1 MKMNKICRD
10 IGRRILSVLC
20 ILTVILTLL
29 VACKRDDDGG
39 IVFPPDSSDSEGVSE
54 SEGASDKASDDS
66 EDESDEMI
74 VVPTGCPVCNS
85 TEISSTVITP
95 AKCEETGEDKCTC
108 ASCGHEWTYRTPAK
122 GCAIVIDAAVEENC
136 MRSGLTQGMH
146 CSVCGKVFVAQI
158 MILPDTEKH
167 KLDNNRRCTICGGD
181 FNNSIGIWRP
191 N

>member
-29 VACKRDDDGG
+29 VACKRDDDSG

-54 SEGASDKASDDS
+54 SEGASDKASDES

-74 VVPTGCPVCNS
+74 VVPCPVCNS
-85 TEISSTVITP
+85 TETSSTVITP
-95 AKCEETGEDKCTC
+95 AKCEETGENKYTC
-108 ASCGHEWTYRTPAK
+108 ASCGYEETYITLAK
-122 GCAIVIDAAVEENC
+122 GCAIVIDAAVEADC
-136 MRSGLTQGMH
+136 MRSGLTRGMH
-146 CSVCGKVFVAQI
+146 CSVCGKVFVEQI
-158 MILPDTEKH
+158 MIPPDTEKH
-167 KLDNNRRCTICGGD
+167 KLDNNRRCTICGTD